1 MIELIMIGL
10 CVLAILLI
18 AVLVWMIR
26 ALLDAR
32 TRLKFQDDLS
42 EAKQRELNAQREA
55 LKSEFGELA
64 AKLLGDKQRELIKD
78 NAQSVDTLFRDLKG
92 KLEKYEKEVE
102 NAAGENSKL
111 GQQMTDQLKH
121 LQDFADMAQ
130 RFTAAL
136 IGGNKIQG
144 NQGEAILVGILAKSG
159 FERGTHYDMQQGGQD
174 EGRPDASIYDAM
186 NKRIILIDAK
196 MNIKDYIDAYN
207 LPDDEAH
214 RAEKTKAVKRHV
226 ESIKRQI
233 DNLSAKNYAE
243 KVAPTRAGYTNL
255 PLVAMFCPFNAV
267 LEAALNED
275 PELMQYAYKRNVV
288 LVTPLTLWGYLWLI
302 SWGWKQQAVENK
314 YEEIKKLGG
323 DVLSALDA
331 VLDDLKATEDALGKA
346 KEAFSSLRN
355 RMTVEKGKASVT
367 RVAKKLM
374 DYGIVTAKQPK
385 QLDKMV
391 MSLDTE
397 QPDVDEQPI

>member
-92 KLEKYEKEVE
+92 KLEKYEKDVE

-196 MNIKDYIDAYN
+196 MNIKDYIYAYN

-275 PELMQYAYKRNVV
+275 PELMQYAYKKNVV

-331 VLDDLKATEDALGKA
+331 VLDDLKVTEDALGKA
-346 KEAFSSLRN
+346 KEAFGSLKN
-355 RMTVEKGKASVT
+355 RMTVEKGKASVA

-374 DYGIVTAKQPK
+374 DYGIATAKQPK

-397 QPDVDEQPI
+397 QPDIGG

>member
-314 YEEIKKLGG
+314 YEEIKKLGW

>member
-92 KLEKYEKEVE
+92 KLEKYEKDVE

-174 EGRPDASIYDAM
+174 EGRTDASIYDAM

-196 MNIKDYIDAYN
+196 MNIKDYIYAYN

-275 PELMQYAYKRNVV
+275 PELMQYAYKKNVV

-331 VLDDLKATEDALGKA
+331 VLDDLKVTEDALGKA
-346 KEAFSSLRN
+346 KEAFGSLKN
-355 RMTVEKGKASVT
+355 RMTVEKGKASVA

-374 DYGIVTAKQPK
+374 DYGIATAKQPK

-397 QPDVDEQPI
+397 QPDIGG